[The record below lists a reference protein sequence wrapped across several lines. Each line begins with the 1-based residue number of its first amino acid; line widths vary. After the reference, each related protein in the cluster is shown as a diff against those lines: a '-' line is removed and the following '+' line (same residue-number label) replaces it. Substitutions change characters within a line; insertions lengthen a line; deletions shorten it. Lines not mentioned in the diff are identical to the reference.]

1 VSQLLLLGV
10 SHQYLLGVSPS
21 IMDAA
26 QAHREALKVEDW
38 CKKSGIQSTS
48 DLAFYFVSFEGAL
61 NEAGRAV
68 AKAWQVARQSFGLG
82 LQVLV
87 RQLFAAESAGQGAPL
102 FLLPRVQ
109 LKPSKAKPTT
119 FRPPV
124 PGIGA
129 GVSCSCTRSL
139 L

>member
-1 VSQLLLLGV
+1 
-10 SHQYLLGVSPS
+10 
-21 IMDAA
+21 MDAA
-26 QAHREALKVEDW
+26 QAHQEALKVEDW
-38 CKKSGIQSTS
+38 CKKSGIQSTC
-48 DLAFYFVSFEGAL
+48 DLAFYFVSFEEAL

-68 AKAWQVARQSFGLG
+68 AKAWQVARQTFGLG

-87 RQLFAAESAGQGAPL
+87 RQLFAAESAGQGGSSVSAAV
-102 FLLPRVQ
+102 PRVQ

-124 PGIGA
+124 LGIGA